1 MSHSPH
7 PLSTSVS
14 VREEIAN
21 AVSHGIGALFSLVA
35 LILLIIS
42 AVNATAFSR
51 GPVILGFTLFGL
63 SLLFLYLM
71 STLYHSFP
79 NSRIRATLQELDHA
93 AIFVLIAG
101 SYSAFCLSVLYESIG
116 VWMFWTIWTLATV
129 GIVSRFL
136 FGRKSRKFALILYLI
151 MGWLIISQ
159 YSVVKE
165 VLTPTEFYLILA
177 GGVTYTVGFVFY
189 ILQKFPW
196 MHPIWHLF
204 VLGGSTCHVLAAL
217 LIA

>member
-1 MSHSPH
+1 MNNPPYPLH
-7 PLSTSVS
+7 PSVS

-21 AVSHGIGALFSLVA
+21 AVSHGVGALLSLVA
-35 LILLIIS
+35 LILLVIS
-42 AVNATAFSR
+42 AINVTGFSR

-79 NSRIRATLQELDHA
+79 EGRVKATLQELDHA

-116 VWMFWTIWTLATV
+116 IWMFWTIWALAAI
-129 GIVSRFL
+129 GILSRFM
-136 FGRKSRKFALILYLI
+136 FGKKSRKFALILYLI

-159 YSVVKE
+159 YSVVIS

-177 GGVTYTVGFVFY
+177 GGITYTVGFIFY
-189 ILQKFPW
+189 ALQKLPW

-217 LIA
+217 LIV